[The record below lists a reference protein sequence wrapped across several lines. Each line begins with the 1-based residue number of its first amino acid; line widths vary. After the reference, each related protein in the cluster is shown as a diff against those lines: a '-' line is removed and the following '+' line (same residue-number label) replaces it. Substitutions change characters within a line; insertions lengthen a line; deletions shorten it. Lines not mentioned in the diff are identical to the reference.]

1 MSGHS
6 KWSTIKRKKGV
17 EDAKRGQLFTRLG
30 KDIMIA
36 AKSGGGDVNSNPT
49 LRAAVEKAKSNNMP
63 KDRIQRAID
72 RGTGK
77 LGGQAVVEAV
87 YEGYGPGGV
96 AFLIHCLTDNKN
108 RTVGEIRNIFSKN
121 GGNLAD
127 AGSVAY
133 IFGPGNEP
141 TFTVPLTGEASEQFN
156 ALYEA
161 LEEQDEVVN
170 IYTNASQTV
179 ENELG
184 NDSN

>member
-30 KDIMIA
+30 KEITIA
-36 AKSGGGDVNSNPT
+36 ARTSGGDINSNST

-77 LGGQAVVEAV
+77 LGGQAVIEAT

-108 RTVGEIRNIFSKN
+108 RTVGEIRNIFSRN
-121 GGNLAD
+121 GGSLAD

-133 IFGPGNEP
+133 IFGGNNEP
-141 TFTVPLTGEASEQFN
+141 TFKVPLSGELANQFDS
-156 ALYEA
+156 LYDA
-161 LEEQDEVVN
+161 LEEQDEVVS
-170 IYTNASQTV
+170 IYTNVDPSSVSDRTGD
-179 ENELG
+179 E
-184 NDSN
+184 